1 MSRPPYIAERPPR
14 LRGSAPLRTY
24 FPYSGASGTI
34 ARRLLWTVDGEA
46 CGFADGEFRTLAG
59 ASVAGGTTVELW
71 HPIT

>member
-1 MSRPPYIAERPPR
+1 M
-14 LRGSAPLRTY
+14 RTY